1 MKKLTAWLKSMKWVV
16 YVVIATGLGILLLVL
31 RNIFAGPKPK
41 GPERLPDVPPKL
53 REKVAQVEEEALKAK
68 IEAKVTAEAE
78 KKEVEEILKIDD
90 GKERRKRLAEKLRN
104 L

>member
-1 MKKLTAWLKSMKWVV
+1 MAKAWAV
-16 YVVIATGLGILLLVL
+16 
-31 RNIFAGPKPK
+31 
-41 GPERLPDVPPKL
+41 PE
-53 REKVAQVEEEALKAK
+53 
-68 IEAKVTAEAE
+68 TAEAE